1 MQDASRMWHPWFGE
15 AAIVLRRRAPRLS
28 ARFGLAALLA
38 TAGGGLALGVA
49 QASGLSPSTVGA
61 LALAPLSHWPL
72 QAAGLIAVGCHALIH
87 ARLLGVSGALR
98 SGWWAAAPV
107 DPRSHARAL
116 AVVAGGIAIVLL
128 AASLLLVWLVAAL
141 GSTDASGI
149 ALAVVATGI
158 LGGSASG
165 LGAALRR
172 RRRPGHAYIR
182 VGVRHPWFT
191 LAWLDDRGLPH
202 LSDWQRREAL
212 LRWRCGGGA
221 APMGAALLLIPN
233 GTSWLVAVG
242 VVVFVLSA
250 AWLGVVLRGCIVS
263 TAAASALLQSTPV
276 SARSLAAAAWHYP
289 AFAGACATGCALLV
303 ILATDAGA
311 LLPVWCLVA
320 LLPLLPLLP
329 RLWRLSAHLIRARHH
344 RP

>member
-1 MQDASRMWHPWFGE
+1 MWHPWLGE

-28 ARFGLAALLA
+28 ARFCLAALLA
-38 TAGGGLALGVA
+38 TVSGGLALGVA
-49 QASGLSPSTVGA
+49 QVSGLSPSTVAA
-61 LALAPLSHWPL
+61 LGLAALSLWPL
-72 QAAGLIAVGCHALIH
+72 QAAALIAVGCHALVH

-98 SGWWAAAPV
+98 SGWLAAAPV
-107 DPRSHARAL
+107 DPRSHAWTL

-128 AASLLLVWLVAAL
+128 AASLLLVWLVATL
-141 GSTDASGI
+141 GSTEASGI
-149 ALAVVATGI
+149 AMAVVATGI

-165 LGAALRR
+165 LGVALRR
-172 RRRPGHAYIR
+172 RRRSGHASIR
-182 VGVRHPWFT
+182 IGVRHALFT
-191 LAWLDDRGLPH
+191 LAWLDHRGLPH
-202 LSDWQRREAL
+202 LSDWQRREGL

-233 GTSWLVAVG
+233 GTSWVVAVG

-250 AWLGVVLRGCIVS
+250 AWLGGVLRGCIVT
-263 TAAASALLQSTPV
+263 TAAASALLRSTPV

-289 AFAGACATGCALLV
+289 AFAGACATACALLV
-303 ILATDAGA
+303 VLATDAAA
-311 LLPVWCLVA
+311 LLVVWCLVL

-329 RLWRLSAHLIRARHH
+329 QLPRLSAHLIRARRH